1 MTDLDS
7 KIAALA
13 SRFAERMPRE
23 RAAIADALS
32 AGDRE
37 TLIDRAHKLAGIAG
51 MFGRPDIGTVA
62 LELEQRLLAHDD
74 HIEEAERLLDLLERR

>member
-1 MTDLDS
+1 M
-7 KIAALA
+7 AELA
-13 SRFAERMPRE
+13 SRFAERMPQE
-23 RAAIADALS
+23 RAAIANALS

-51 MFGRPDIGTVA
+51 MFGRPDISTAA

-74 HIEEAERLLDLLERR
+74 HVEETERLLDLLDRR

>member
-1 MTDLDS
+1 MTELEG

-13 SRFAERMPRE
+13 TRFAARMPEE
-23 RAAIADALS
+23 RSAIATALS

-51 MFGRPDIGTVA
+51 MFGRPEIGAAA
-62 LELEQRLLAHDD
+62 LELEQRLLAGGD
-74 HIEEAERLLDLLERR
+74 HREEAARLLDILGQA